1 MPIFLNGTP
10 LPYVKQLL
18 HLGNTIESDNS
29 MKADFSIKRAK
40 FIGKVNS
47 LDQEFYF
54 ASPVVRGKLIN
65 LYCCTY
71 YSSSIWNQYGRDCDK
86 LYKSFNVAI
95 RMCNKVPRNSHRYI
109 IEELIDFPHPKTMLC
124 SRFIKFYNTLIN
136 SKKDSVR
143 ILAKLCSIDES
154 TVLRSN
160 LRNIA
165 RDCHVT
171 SVNELTHAVVKSNM
185 KYHDVPENEEW
196 RVPLLHNLL
205 SVRSKDWIL
214 DDFDDQ
220 ELETIIAY
228 VCAS

>member
-1 MPIFLNGTP
+1 M
-10 LPYVKQLL
+10 
-18 HLGNTIESDNS
+18 
-29 MKADFSIKRAK
+29 
-40 FIGKVNS
+40 
-47 LDQEFYF
+47 
-54 ASPVVRGKLIN
+54 
-65 LYCCTY
+65 
-71 YSSSIWNQYGRDCDK
+71 
-86 LYKSFNVAI
+86 
-95 RMCNKVPRNSHRYI
+95 
-109 IEELIDFPHPKTMLC
+109 
-124 SRFIKFYNTLIN
+124 
-136 SKKDSVR
+136 R